1 MQMEEQTPADKLL
14 ITAYGDGGFRVLD
27 ERCKGSILVLPE
39 EVVAWPVESLA
50 QLSVE
55 SLSALE
61 ALKDQLDVL
70 LIGAGAGHG
79 VGSPAIAEALSEWG
93 IAVDYMA
100 TGAACRTFNVL
111 QAEGRQVAAALIAV
125 E

>member
-27 ERCKGSILVLPE
+27 ERYKGSILVLPE
-39 EVVAWPVESLA
+39 EILAWSIDSLA
-50 QLSVE
+50 QLDLASFA
-55 SLSALE
+55 ALE
-61 ALKDQLDVL
+61 PLKGQLDVL
-70 LIGAGAGHG
+70 LVGTGAGHG
-79 VGSPAIAEALSEWG
+79 VGAPAIAETLSEWG

-125 E
+125 D

>member
-27 ERCKGSILVLPE
+27 ERYKGSILVLPE
-39 EVVAWPVESLA
+39 EILAWSIDSLA
-50 QLSVE
+50 QLD
-55 SLSALE
+55 SASFAVLE
-61 ALKDQLDVL
+61 PLKGQLDVL
-70 LIGAGAGHG
+70 LVGTGAGHG
-79 VGSPAIAEALSEWG
+79 VGAPTIAETLSEWG

-125 E
+125 D